1 MDGRAPRVAVPL
13 AAALLGFLAVLAA
26 SQPEQPLR
34 ETRRLELAD
43 LIREEDARVER
54 LRAQVGALE
63 RSLEELAQ
71 ASGGGDLADVTG
83 RVEALEVAAGVA
95 PLDGPGVVVRLD
107 DSATARSPS
116 GDPNDLLVHERDI
129 QTVVNALWSAGA
141 EAVAV
146 AGQRLTGLSAVRCTG
161 NTLLLHGRVHVPP
174 YVIAAIGNPRRL
186 AAALSSQPG
195 MDRLLAAVE
204 TFGIRLTI
212 EPGSVRILGGGSP
225 TVLRVAS
232 PEPKDV
238 S

>member
-1 MDGRAPRVAVPL
+1 MDGRTPRVAVPL

-43 LIREEDARVER
+43 LIRQEGARVER
-54 LRAQVGALE
+54 LRAQVGSLE

-71 ASGGGDLADVTG
+71 ASGSLGELSG
-83 RVEALEVAAGVA
+83 RLESLEASAGA
-95 PLDGPGVVVRLD
+95 GSLQGPGIVVKLD
-107 DSATARSPS
+107 DSGSARSPT

-174 YVIAAIGNPRRL
+174 YVIGAIGNPRRL
-186 AAALSSQPG
+186 ATELSVQPG
-195 MDRLLAAVE
+195 MERLVAAVE
-204 TFGIRLTI
+204 SFGIRLSI
-212 EPGSVRILGGGSP
+212 ESGSVRIPGEGSP
-225 TVLRVAS
+225 ASLKLAS
-232 PEPKDV
+232 PEPQGTV
-238 S
+238 

>member
-1 MDGRAPRVAVPL
+1 VAVPL

-43 LIREEDARVER
+43 LIRQEGARVER
-54 LRAQVGALE
+54 LRAQVGSLE
-63 RSLEELAQ
+63 RSLEELAR
-71 ASGGGDLADVTG
+71 ASGGDLGGLT
-83 RVEALEVAAGVA
+83 RRLESLETIAGA
-95 PLDGPGVVVRLD
+95 GSLEGPGIVVRLD
-107 DSATARSPS
+107 DSGSARSAT
-116 GDPNDLLVHERDI
+116 GDPNDLLVHEQDI

-174 YVIAAIGNPRRL
+174 YVIGAIGNPRAL
-186 AAALSSQPG
+186 ATGLSARPG

-204 TFGIRLTI
+204 SFGIRLSI
-212 EPGSVRILGGGSP
+212 ETGSVRIPGGGSP
-225 TVLRVAS
+225 ASLKLAS
-232 PEPKDV
+232 PEPEGTG
-238 S
+238 

>member
-43 LIREEDARVER
+43 LIRQEGARVER
-54 LRAQVGALE
+54 LRAQVGSLE
-63 RSLEELAQ
+63 RSLEDLAQ
-71 ASGGGDLADVTG
+71 GSGTDLGGLTRRLG
-83 RVEALEVAAGVA
+83 ALESVAGAA
-95 PLDGPGVVVRLD
+95 SLEGPGVVVRLD
-107 DSATARSPS
+107 DSGSARSPT
-116 GDPNDLLVHERDI
+116 GDPNDLLVHEGDI

-174 YVIAAIGNPRRL
+174 YVIGAIGDPRGL
-186 AAALSSQPG
+186 TTALPAQPG

-204 TFGIRLTI
+204 SFGIRLAI
-212 EPGSVRILGGGSP
+212 ETATVRIPGGGSP
-225 TVLRVAS
+225 ATLKLAS
-232 PEPKDV
+232 PEPQATA
-238 S
+238 

>member
-43 LIREEDARVER
+43 LIRDEGVRVER
-54 LRAQVGALE
+54 LRAQLGALE
-63 RSLEELAQ
+63 RSLEELTRT
-71 ASGGGDLADVTG
+71 SGGSDVAELAG
-83 RVEALEVAAGVA
+83 RLQALEVAAGAA
-95 PLDGPGVVVRLD
+95 PLTGPGVVVRLD

-174 YVIAAIGNPRRL
+174 YEITAIGNPRTL
-186 AAALSSQPG
+186 GAALSSQPG
-195 MDRLLAAVE
+195 MARLLAAE
-204 TFGIRLTI
+204 ESFGIRLTV
-212 EPGSVRILGGGSP
+212 EAGAVRIPGGGSP
-225 TVLRVAS
+225 TGLGVAS
-232 PEPKDV
+232 PEAGAA